1 MRVQSRFKEKRA
13 MCACSLL
20 KEWFQAGIGCG
31 VAKRILKQA
40 FIRLGC
46 VFKVCRTCVC
56 APYAYSKRL
65 GGVIL
70 VMGNDVRGGD
80 IASDVSKL
88 GGVTLA
94 WKVTGK

>member
-1 MRVQSRFKEKRA
+1 
-13 MCACSLL
+13 MCGCSLL
-20 KEWFQAGIGCG
+20 KEWFQAGIDCS

-46 VFKVCRTCVC
+46 VFKACRTCVCVC

-88 GGVTLA
+88 GGVALEWEVTEMGVVLA
-94 WKVTGK
+94 WQ